1 MKLLIIGTGKMAE
14 AIVEGVYKDI
24 DVEVAGRDKKKLE
37 YFKNKFGVSVK
48 LLDSLNI
55 EDKKVL
61 LAVKPFALRDVSLKL
76 NGEAE
81 ILISILAG
89 VSIDTLKK
97 SIKSKHYI
105 RAMPNLA
112 AAYQKSMTTL
122 TGDEAFRKEAL
133 FICEKFGKALWLSS
147 EKELDIATA
156 IAGSGPAF
164 LALVAESLADG
175 GVNLGLKRA
184 DSEIL
189 VKGLFEGFSP
199 LLNNKSSFMIKNEV
213 MSPGGT
219 TAAGVEALEK
229 GSIRYSFLK
238 AVKKAFKRAKK

>member
-89 VSIDTLKK
+89 V
-97 SIKSKHYI
+97 
-105 RAMPNLA
+105 
-112 AAYQKSMTTL
+112 
-122 TGDEAFRKEAL
+122 
-133 FICEKFGKALWLSS
+133 
-147 EKELDIATA
+147 
-156 IAGSGPAF
+156 
-164 LALVAESLADG
+164 
-175 GVNLGLKRA
+175 
-184 DSEIL
+184 
-189 VKGLFEGFSP
+189 
-199 LLNNKSSFMIKNEV
+199 
-213 MSPGGT
+213 
-219 TAAGVEALEK
+219 
-229 GSIRYSFLK
+229 
-238 AVKKAFKRAKK
+238 